1 MLDGESYI
9 KERRII
15 MDKVYSTLISYI
27 LTIGWGIVGA
37 VTMSLSLG
45 ILIRIFDW
53 LTPVDEWKEI
63 EKGNVSVAIILAAV
77 IIAFGLVIASAV
89 FGG

>member
-1 MLDGESYI
+1 LLDGESYI

>member
-1 MLDGESYI
+1 
-9 KERRII
+9 